1 VKTGSIDV
9 GIACGGEVMS
19 HLRLGANVLSGP
31 GYFQTPDWPWDSV
44 PDQFVMVERIVERR
58 GITRRECDELALRS
72 QQNAKRAR
80 DGGRFTK
87 EILPIDAPVPGED
100 GQPTA
105 TTHRVDT
112 DEGIRETTLE
122 GLSALPPQREGGV
135 HTAGN
140 SSQISDGAAA
150 ILWMSSDKAKA
161 LGLKP
166 RARILYDVVV
176 GADPYF
182 LLDGP
187 IDATNRILKKARM
200 TLGDIDLYEV
210 NEAFAAVVLSWLRV
224 FEPDV
229 DRLNVN
235 GGAIAL
241 GHPVGATGC
250 RLLVT
255 ALHELERSGKG
266 TAFISMCCGSALGTG
281 AIIERI

>member
-1 VKTGSIDV
+1 
-9 GIACGGEVMS
+9 
-19 HLRLGANVLSGP
+19 VLSGP

-44 PDQFVMVERIVERR
+44 PDQFIMVERIVQRR

-80 DGGRFTK
+80 DESRFRR
-87 EILPIDAPVPGED
+87 EILSIEAPVLGPD
-100 GQPTA
+100 GQPTGA
-105 TTHRVDT
+105 TRIVDT
-112 DEGIRETTLE
+112 DEGIRETSLDA
-122 GLSALPPQREGGV
+122 LAALPPVRDGAV

-150 ILWMSSDKAKA
+150 ILWLSAERAKA

-166 RARILYDVVV
+166 RARLLYDVVV

-187 IDATNRILKKARM
+187 IDATNRILKKSGMA
-200 TLGDIDLYEV
+200 LGDIDLYEI

-255 ALHELERSGKG
+255 ALHELERTGKG

-281 AIIERI
+281 AIIERL